1 MKRIIFVFILLFP
14 FAMFAKSG
22 EYVIKGKVG
31 NLNSPAKAYLMYF
44 TSNSN
49 VSVSVIIENGKFEF
63 KGEIDEPVE
72 AKIMVEHNKRSLLM
86 KDRFDFFL
94 EPGTLNIISTT
105 DSVCNS
111 KIKGSK
117 LNDDY
122 FILTGA
128 LKGTDV
134 KIEYLKNE
142 YKKHTFGNDPDPKMI
157 EITEKKLDSL
167 TEIQKD
173 IQLKFIKK
181 HPGSFIALY
190 ALKKYGGAIP
200 EYEAVA
206 PIFEKLSPEV
216 KNYPSAIKYRDQLNS
231 LKNTAV
237 GNMAPD
243 FTQPDVNGNPV
254 KLSDFRGK
262 YLLLDFWASWCGPCH
277 KENMKLAKFYPFYHQ
292 KGLEVLGVSLDAEI
306 YKKYWIEAIKRDNLA
321 WIHVS
326 DLKIENEAA
335 RLYGVNAI
343 PQNFLI
349 DPNGKIIARNLSGE
363 ELEKR
368 LSEIFK

>member
-14 FAMFAKSG
+14 VALFAKKG
-22 EYVIKGKVG
+22 EYVVKGKVG
-31 NLNSPAKAYLMYF
+31 NLNSPAKAYLMY
-44 TSNSN
+44 TSASSN
-49 VSVSVIIENGKFEF
+49 VSVSVIIENGRFEF

-72 AKIMVEHNKRSLLM
+72 ARLLINHGKGSLLM
-86 KDRFDFFL
+86 KDQFDFFL
-94 EPGTLNIISTT
+94 EPDTLNVISNT

-111 KIKGSK
+111 KLTGSR

-122 FILTGA
+122 FNLSNS
-128 LKGTDV
+128 
-134 KIEYLKNE
+134 LKNTKRRIESLKDE
-142 YKKHTFGNDPDPKMI
+142 YNKLSSGSQADPLMLERIDKA
-157 EITEKKLDSL
+157 LDSL
-167 TEIQKD
+167 AEIQRD
-173 IQLKFIKK
+173 IQLKFINK
-181 HPGSFIALY
+181 HTGSFISLY
-190 ALKKYGGAIP
+190 ALKQYGGAIP
-200 EYEAVA
+200 EYEAVV

-231 LKNTAV
+231 VKNTAI

-277 KENMKLAKFYPFYHQ
+277 KENLKLAKFYPFYHQ
-292 KGLEVLGVSLDAEI
+292 KGLEVLGISLDAGMF
-306 YKKYWIEAIKRDNLA
+306 KKYWIDAIKRDNLA
-321 WIHVS
+321 WTHAS

-349 DPNGKIIARNLSGE
+349 DPSGKIIAKNLNGE